1 MSVQMSEHYSH
12 PSVTASASDNVP
24 DPGILT
30 QASDVK
36 LVTCVL
42 CPEPG
47 LVPAFIMSSHLL
59 KQHQGMVFEC
69 AACKVSEG

>member
-12 PSVTASASDNVP
+12 PSVIASASDNVP

-47 LVPAFIMSSHLL
+47 LVPAFMMSSHLL